1 MKNIF
6 IILSVG
12 LVILG
17 SSCHKNTPESP
28 TVSPKDFYQELKSV
42 DKMVFSNMA
51 VTKTAKL
58 TDDAWYK
65 AGKRIAVY
73 SYDSYLRAFIDLSEL
88 QMDDIKIDEE
98 AKTVTIVL
106 PPVKTEVTGRDMD
119 MRKEYENVGAFRK
132 NISAQERARI
142 KEFANQS
149 FKNEV
154 EENQEFK
161 QQLKDAAQKKARMYF
176 GAIFEREGYTPS
188 IDFKESN

>member
-1 MKNIF
+1 MKNTF
-6 IILSVG
+6 IILTVG
-12 LVILG
+12 LAVLG

-58 TDDAWYK
+58 TDDDWYK
-65 AGKRIAVY
+65 VGNRGAVY
-73 SYDSYLRAFIDLSEL
+73 SYDSYLRAYIDLSEL
-88 QMDDIKIDEE
+88 QIDDIVVDED
-98 AKTVTIVL
+98 AKTVKIVL
-106 PPVKTEVTGRDMD
+106 PPIKTEVIGRDMD
-119 MRKEYENVGAFRK
+119 MRKEYDNVGTFRK
-132 NISAQERARI
+132 AITAQERAQI
-142 KEFANQS
+142 KELANKS

-154 EENQEFK
+154 EENPEFR

>member
-6 IILSVG
+6 FILAIG
-12 LVILG
+12 LAVLG

-28 TVSPKDFYQELKSV
+28 AVSSKDFYQELKSV

-73 SYDSYLRAFIDLSEL
+73 SYDSYLRAFIDLTEL

-119 MRKEYENVGAFRK
+119 MRKEYENIGTFRK